1 MFMKTNGKV
10 NMSMIFV
17 GAALVASR
25 VGAHKGCPYKIER
38 TNRECL

>member
-1 MFMKTNGKV
+1 MKTKDKD
-10 NMSMIFV
+10 NMSMTFV
-17 GAALVASR
+17 GAALVTAH